1 MATQRIA
8 FVVSPQ
14 PPLTQSVKTNLPEA
28 CMIAK
33 MVETVWHL
41 YQKNGRPFSLEKS
54 IGVIVP
60 YRNQIAMIR
69 HELDRLGLKELHD
82 ITIDTV
88 ERYQGSE
95 REVII
100 YGFTIQKRYQL
111 DFLTGNVFEED
122 GDRIDRKLNVALT
135 RAREQLFLVG
145 NPYLLN
151 LDPLFRHLISYVK
164 QAGSYLDV
172 PYMDFCE
179 DHFLY

>member
-1 MATQRIA
+1 
-8 FVVSPQ
+8 
-14 PPLTQSVKTNLPEA
+14 
-28 CMIAK
+28 MIAK

-100 YGFTIQKRYQL
+100 TVSR
-111 DFLTGNVFEED
+111 
-122 GDRIDRKLNVALT
+122 
-135 RAREQLFLVG
+135 
-145 NPYLLN
+145 
-151 LDPLFRHLISYVK
+151 FRNAISWI
-164 QAGSYLDV
+164 
-172 PYMDFCE
+172 F
-179 DHFLY
+179 